1 MEHASD
7 VARYLDSA
15 AYRLTQAEP
24 KPAFGHAPF
33 VTISRQVGADG
44 HALAEAV
51 LDALARRPGGEP
63 LQGWQVFD
71 RALFTMISEDPTLK
85 VSMRYLLDEEY
96 HSRMT
101 DYLEMALGSWTPQDV
116 LQAKI
121 FRYARAL
128 AGAGKVVI
136 VGRGAACATADL
148 PGGIHVRL
156 VASPERRLQRVMRR
170 TGLDE
175 RQARKRMD
183 ELEESRRLLVRVHFR
198 RDVDD
203 PLLYDA
209 VFNEDRLPFGEIAS
223 WIASEAEKKA
233 HLLGRAADRTSA
245 RNGNA

>member
-15 AYRLTQAEP
+15 AYRLTKAEP
-24 KPAFGHAPF
+24 KPAFGHGPF
-33 VTISRQVGADG
+33 VTISREVGADG
-44 HALAEAV
+44 HALAEAL
-51 LDALARRPGGEP
+51 LDALARRGGTAFE
-63 LQGWQVFD
+63 GWQVFD
-71 RALFTMISEDPTLK
+71 RALFAMIAEEPRLK

-101 DYLEMALGSWTPQDV
+101 DYLEQTLGSWTPQDV

-128 AGAGKVVI
+128 AGAGKVII

-148 PGGIHVRL
+148 AGGIHVRL
-156 VASPERRLQRVMRR
+156 VASLQRRLLALQRR

-175 RQARKRMD
+175 KRARKRLE
-183 ELEESRRLLVRVHFR
+183 ELEEARRLLVRAHFG
-198 RDVDD
+198 RDISD

-209 VFNEDRLPFGEIAS
+209 VFNEDRLPTSEIAS
-223 WIASEAEKKA
+223 WIAGEVEKKA
-233 HLLGRAADRTSA
+233 HLLDHAAKRDSA
-245 RNGNA
+245 RTGNA